1 MKKVKGLTAIT
12 LCLSGTLWPNSILA
26 QSVDT
31 HLLADSLQTAKEIA
45 VGTGENAELPA
56 QWDLRSC
63 IDYALKQNITIRR
76 NKLSAESAQV
86 DVKTAKAALFPS
98 LSASIGQRIVNRPNS
113 ETGTIITGD
122 NITSSQ
128 SKTSYNGSYGIDANW
143 TLYNG
148 GQRLNNIK
156 QQDLNNRIAELAV
169 AESENS
175 IEESIAQTYIQI
187 LYATEAVK
195 INEGTLEVSQAQYE
209 RGKELMAAGSISRA
223 DLAQLEAQVSTDKY
237 QLVTAKATLQDYKL
251 QLKQLLELD
260 GDEEMQLQLSLPG
273 DEHILSPLPTKADVY
288 RAALSL
294 RPEIEASRLD
304 IEASDLEIKKA
315 RTGYLPSLSL
325 SAGIGSTNANGS
337 DFTFAEQVKQNW
349 NNSLGITISIPIFNN
364 RQTKSAVEKA
374 KIQKMTSE
382 LSLLDEQKNLYKTIE
397 GLWLDANSA
406 QQQYIAAQEKLK
418 STQTSYELL
427 QEQFNLGMKNT
438 VELLTEKNN
447 MLSAQQETL
456 QAKYMALLNAQL
468 LRFYEGQEMG
478 NWENN

>member
-31 HLLADSLQTAKEIA
+31 HLPADSLQTANEIA

-315 RTGYLPSLSL
+315 RAGYLPSLSL

-478 NWENN
+478 NWE

>member
-31 HLLADSLQTAKEIA
+31 HLLADSLQTANEIA

-209 RGKELMAAGSISRA
+209 RGKELMAAGGISRA

-315 RTGYLPSLSL
+315 RAGYLPSLSL